1 MFEGLGSGTGGP
13 LGVTSR
19 TWTWTHC
26 KPIPG
31 LWVWVNTWVRGQVPL
46 GIPLGVVLHTAV
58 NIFIKLWILHDITVM
73 LIIVIVML
81 GQGDLGSWTG
91 VMEGQSEAGVKQEW
105 TWAGDG
111 VSTRIGLG
119 WRSRVG
125 NGKTKSRVLTSKGY
139 RSWMVELDCGSG

>member
-1 MFEGLGSGTGGP
+1 MAQVDP
-13 LGVTSR
+13 
-19 TWTWTHC
+19 
-26 KPIPG
+26 
-31 LWVWVNTWVRGQVPL
+31 WVYPQT

-91 VMEGQSEAGVKQEW
+91 VMEGQSKAGVKQEW

-111 VSTRIGLG
+111 GINQDWARVEIQG
-119 WRSRVG
+119 W
-125 NGKTKSRVLTSKGY
+125 
-139 RSWMVELDCGSG
+139 